1 MFAPQFLE
9 ALAAE
14 RRKDDL
20 RWAVEARQAAT
31 LRAAQR
37 AARDAA
43 APSRIHVAPAHGH
56 AHAKPVADAD
66 GICRPS
72 AMADAH
78 HV

>member
-20 RWAVEARQAAT
+20 RWAAEARQAAV
-31 LRAAQR
+31 LRRAQHAAREAAAQ
-37 AARDAA
+37 
-43 APSRIHVAPAHGH
+43 SRIHVEPAPARG
-56 AHAKPVADAD
+56 KPVTDAE
-66 GICRPS
+66 GVCRPS